1 MQVRTP
7 IPDEESISKSGQHA
21 MCQMLLH
28 VAIYAAGTFYA
39 NPFKVV
45 LNAAIG
51 SRYAIAYAHFRR
63 DHSVPLN
70 IVLHLLCLFIQ
81 VLGNFA
87 LLEVLDCLWV

>member
-1 MQVRTP
+1 M
-7 IPDEESISKSGQHA
+7 QHA
-21 MCQMLLH
+21 IWQMFLH

-70 IVLHLLCLFIQ
+70 IILHLLCLFIQ

-87 LLEVLDCLWV
+87 LLQVLDSL